1 MPPSM
6 TSGHRHRRGGS
17 ERPPILWIVAV
28 VVVVAVVAGLAFVLL
43 RGGGGE
49 RDRSAYCSALKQLD
63 TPSGLARAA
72 ATAPS
77 AKIAAVTGSAPG
89 RLAPAWDYLADHL
102 TANGVE
108 RLQGAA
114 GARLESDVELIVQDA
129 SDNCGFALTR

>member
-17 ERPPILWIVAV
+17 ERPRILWIVAV
-28 VVVVAVVAGLAFVLL
+28 VVVVAVVAGVAFVLL
-43 RGGGGE
+43 RGGGE
-49 RDRSAYCSALKQLD
+49 SDRSAYCSALKQLD
-63 TPSGLARAA
+63 TPSGLGRAA

-129 SDNCGFALTR
+129 SDNCGFTLTR